1 MPKTI
6 IGPHTRVAGPL
17 AGTDDLV
24 VEGIVEGT
32 VTGEAQVTISAGA
45 KVGGVVRGRDVIVGG
60 ALDFNVYG
68 SASVRLLAS
77 AEVRADIEAPR
88 IAIDDG
94 ALFEG
99 QVRMVRAKAPV
110 EKAPTEKAPV
120 EKTPVER
127 APAPIAKG
135 PPPPAPPV
143 ASVRAPAPP
152 MRAIPELPQV
162 GKRKLSRRTP

>member
-17 AGTDDLV
+17 AGADDLV
-24 VEGIVEGT
+24 VEGTVEGT
-32 VTGEAQVTISAGA
+32 VTGEAQVTIAAGA
-45 KVGGVVRGRDVIVGG
+45 KVAGVVRGRDVVVGG

-99 QVRMVRAKAPV
+99 QVKMVRAPKAQPV
-110 EKAPTEKAPV
+110 PL
-120 EKTPVER
+120 
-127 APAPIAKG
+127 PAPIAKG
-135 PPPPAPPV
+135 PPPPAP
-143 ASVRAPAPP
+143 
-152 MRAIPELPQV
+152 
-162 GKRKLSRRTP
+162 

>member
-120 EKTPVER
+120 EK

-143 ASVRAPAPP
+143 ASVRASAPP